1 MARARAENPSL
12 LRAAG
17 TVTEH
22 FFDQTVEGIGRRY
35 DFNSQ
40 VGNKEPHA
48 PLAAEQVKLCGVNEG
63 HIRAVNIALKIVV
76 LFTDDFAQLPLS
88 NIRREQHEEVIAQH
102 VVPGGISG
110 HIDQLSIHQLM
121 VMCEGVGKAL
131 ELLNRDTGSDRHDDY
146 CIFLSA
152 AGIPMR

>member
-12 LRAAG
+12 LRAAS

-22 FFDQTVEGIGRRY
+22 FFDQTVERMGRRY

-40 VGNKEPHA
+40 VGNKELHA

-110 HIDQLSIHQLM
+110 HIMLRDHLLVLLSPYERERKLGKVI
-121 VMCEGVGKAL
+121 CEQ
-131 ELLNRDTGSDRHDDY
+131 DY
-146 CIFLSA
+146 DFE
-152 AGIPMR
+152 GNVH